1 MANPFSLEGKV
12 ALVTGANT
20 GLGQGIAIALA
31 EAGADIA
38 AVGIAPPTETEA
50 KVRALGRRFVAIEA
64 NLSSVEPIDR
74 IVRETIDGLGGLR
87 HPGQQRRPDPSRRRG
102 GLQREGLGRRD
113 ERQPQGARSSW
124 RRPQAAT

>member
-1 MANPFSLEGKV
+1 MTDSTSLDGLEGVQRTSLDSRPRGNDEQERTYQHTHSKGELLMANPFSLEGKV

-38 AVGIAPPTETEA
+38 AAGIAPPIETEA

-74 IVRETIDGLGGLR
+74 IVRETI
-87 HPGQQRRPDPSRRRG
+87 
-102 GLQREGLGRRD
+102 
-113 ERQPQGARSSW
+113 
-124 RRPQAAT
+124 